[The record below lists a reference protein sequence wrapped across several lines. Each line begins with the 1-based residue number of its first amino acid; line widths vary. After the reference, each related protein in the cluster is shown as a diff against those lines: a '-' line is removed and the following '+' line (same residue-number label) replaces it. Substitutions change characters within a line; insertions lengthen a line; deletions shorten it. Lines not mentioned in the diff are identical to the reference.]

1 MKKGH
6 TETADDV
13 EKLKLLTV
21 EQTAERLN
29 ISPRTV
35 YNRARPG
42 STNPFPIRPRRFGKK
57 VLFLREE
64 VDAFI
69 AAM

>member
-1 MKKGH
+1 MKKRD
-6 TETADDV
+6 TQTTDDV
-13 EKLKLLTV
+13 ERLKLLTV

-42 STNPFPIRPRRFGKK
+42 SQNPFPIRPRRFGKK
-57 VLFLREE
+57 VLFLKEE

-69 AAM
+69 SAM